1 MSSRGRLSRILAVT
15 GMHGGPSGTTS
26 DRELISI
33 LSLQTSLVGRTTVVA
48 AVAVIVV
55 DVVPCVVI
63 NALFSALRVCICTC
77 MYSCVLLIH
86 RTTICNVAAVAVVPG
101 GAVAVTVTDTAA
113 CPSLLELIAV
123 CHGRQ
128 EATIR
133 VKRCAD
139 WLSEILQ
146 YRIILKH

>member
-1 MSSRGRLSRILAVT
+1 MSSRGRLSRILAVN
-15 GMHGGPSGTTS
+15 GMHGGPSGTIS

-33 LSLQTSLVGRTTVVA
+33 LSLQTSLVGRATVVA

-86 RTTICNVAAVAVVPG
+86 RTTICNVAVVPG
-101 GAVAVTVTDTAA
+101 GTVTIVVTDTVTAA
-113 CPSLLELIAV
+113 GPSLLELIAV
-123 CHGRQ
+123 CHGRH